1 MKYYAVKCGLNPGIY
16 TSWEECESNVK
27 GVTGA
32 IYKSFKSLAEAE
44 AFVTGSE
51 IRPVVP
57 LVKSDA
63 KATDNDLPDNYAFVD
78 GSFNSD
84 TKTYGYG
91 GFLMHGSD
99 RFVLQ
104 GSDDHP
110 DTAQMRNV
118 AGEICG
124 AMAAVRKAQ
133 ELGLDKL
140 TIFYDYQGIE
150 AWATGK
156 WKCNKTDTI
165 AYKNF
170 MKNCGIEIDFQK
182 VAAHTGIPGNEEAD
196 RLAKEAVGI

>member
-1 MKYYAVKCGLNPGIY
+1 MKYYAVKKGLNPGVY
-16 TSWEECESNVK
+16 TSWAECETNVK
-27 GVTGA
+27 GVAGA
-32 IYKSFKSLAEAE
+32 IYKSFKSLEEAE

-51 IRPVVP
+51 ISPVQ
-57 LVKSDA
+57 KSNDE
-63 KATDNDLPDNYAFVD
+63 TSDNNFPDTYAFVD
-78 GSFNSD
+78 GSFNPD

-91 GFLMHGSD
+91 GFLMHGND

-110 DTAQMRNV
+110 ETAQMRNV

-150 AWATGK
+150 AWASGK

-170 MKNCGIEIDFQK
+170 VNNCGIEINFQK